1 MSARQ
6 SVGDRPARAR
16 GKKLPEPPPELE
28 EGVAREAWVLAA
40 RMQYE
45 MLAEAN
51 EEAERVL
58 REAEQARVALLRS
71 AADLQAEAATE
82 VERAREAR
90 AAAERARGEAD
101 AEAAAV
107 LEDAA
112 RRAER
117 VRTKAEDDAAR
128 VRAEVETEAMARRA
142 ELEQEL
148 ESARADAAERQRVF
162 LSDLEADRARLER
175 TATERRDAMLA
186 RARAEAEQQRRVVLD
201 EAALRVER
209 VLAEANAAADQR
221 RASAE
226 REASEVLRAANEGV
240 DQLQAEVIEEG
251 RQEVGRLLAR
261 ASAERDELM
270 RAAEAEATR
279 IVAEAEQVATVL
291 RSEAARAYA
300 SQVQSGVAAAPSP
313 SPSPPPSPAPPPSDR
328 AAVVPAGGPAPA
340 AASPPPHGPDDSPPT
355 GPTRIVTTAGPVP
368 VPGASGAT
376 SAPPDM
382 APPPTRPR
390 RLSAER
396 VRQARARLAGGP
408 ATGRATDG
416 GESGDGSERPA
427 ADDDRPSP
435 AGPLALVTALPSGL
449 LSVATAPVRLV
460 RPARRRLG
468 EVLGDRPRLRL
479 TASVTAFVVPAF
491 LVAVLVKVFVAQAYY
506 IPSTSMEPQLDV
518 GDRVLVSRLSYRL
531 HEPRRGDVVVFDEPG
546 AVADHG
552 TLPMRAARTVLGALG
567 VGTEGDTLVK
577 RVVAL
582 PGETVE
588 GREGRV
594 FVDGR
599 ELHEPYL
606 ARQQVTSA
614 FGPERV
620 PTDHLW
626 VLGDSREN
634 SVDSRSFGP
643 VPVDDLEGRAV
654 LRVWP
659 PQRSAFL

>member
-6 SVGDRPARAR
+6 SVSDRPARAR
-16 GKKLPEPPPELE
+16 GNKLPDPPPELE

-51 EEAERVL
+51 DEAERVL

-82 VERAREAR
+82 VEKAKEAR
-90 AAAERARGEAD
+90 AAADRARSDAD
-101 AEAAAV
+101 AEASAI
-107 LEDAA
+107 LEDAT

-117 VRTKAEDDAAR
+117 VRIQAEDDAAR
-128 VRAEVETEAMARRA
+128 LRADVETEAMARRA

-148 ESARADAAERQRVF
+148 ESARAAAAERQRAF
-162 LSDLEADRARLER
+162 LDELDADRTRLER
-175 TATERRDAMLA
+175 TATEQREALLA
-186 RARAEAEQQRRVVLD
+186 RARAEAEQQRRVLLD

-209 VLAEANAAADQR
+209 VLAEANAAAEQR
-221 RASAE
+221 LAAAE

-240 DQLQAEVIEEG
+240 EQLQGEVVDEG

-261 ASAERDELM
+261 AAAEREELQ
-270 RAAEAEATR
+270 RAAEHEASR
-279 IVAEAEQVATVL
+279 IIAEAEQVATVL

-300 SQVQSGVAAAPSP
+300 SSVQPAAAPAP
-313 SPSPPPSPAPPPSDR
+313 APAPTRAAAPVTPPAPAPPME
-328 AAVVPAGGPAPA
+328 
-340 AASPPPHGPDDSPPT
+340 SPPT
-355 GPTRIVTTAGPVP
+355 GPTRIATTGGPVP
-368 VPGASGAT
+368 VPGPSGPPGP
-376 SAPPDM
+376 AP
-382 APPPTRPR
+382 APARPR

-408 ATGRATDG
+408 ATGRPVDG

-449 LSVATAPVRLV
+449 LSVATAPVRLL
-460 RPARRRLG
+460 A
-468 EVLGDRPRLRL
+468 DRPRVRL
-479 TASVTAFVVPAF
+479 AAHITAFVVPAF
-491 LVAVLVKVFVAQAYY
+491 LLAVLVKVFVAQAYY
-506 IPSTSMEPQLDV
+506 IPSTSMQPQLDV
-518 GDRVLVSRLSYRL
+518 GDRVLVSRLAYRL

-546 AVADHG
+546 AEGDSG
-552 TLPMRAARTVLGALG
+552 TLPGRAVRTVLGALG

-582 PGETVE
+582 SGETVE
-588 GREGRV
+588 GREGRL

-606 ARQQVTSA
+606 ARDQVTSA
-614 FGPERV
+614 FGPEEV
-620 PTDHLW
+620 PTDRLW

-643 VPVDDLEGRAV
+643 IPLDDLEGRAV

>member
-28 EGVAREAWVLAA
+28 EGVAREAWLLAA

-162 LSDLEADRARLER
+162 LSELEADRTRLER
-175 TATERRDAMLA
+175 TATEQREAMLA

-201 EAALRVER
+201 EAAMRVER

-226 REASEVLRAANEGV
+226 REASEVLRAANDGV

-261 ASAERDELM
+261 GSAERDELM
-270 RAAEAEATR
+270 RAAEAEAAR
-279 IVAEAEQVATVL
+279 IIGEAEQVATVL

-300 SQVQSGVAAAPSP
+300 SQVQPRPAPPAAAAAAPE
-313 SPSPPPSPAPPPSDR
+313 R
-328 AAVVPAGGPAPA
+328 VTMVPASGAAPDPAPA
-340 AASPPPHGPDDSPPT
+340 APPHPAPAESAPT

-376 SAPPDM
+376 SAPPSM
-382 APPPTRPR
+382 VPTPSRPR

-408 ATGRATDG
+408 ATGRTKDDEKSGDG
-416 GESGDGSERPA
+416 GERSA

-435 AGPLALVTALPSGL
+435 AGPLASITALPGSL
-449 LSVATAPVRLV
+449 LTFATAPVRLV
-460 RPARRRLG
+460 RPARRRFR
-468 EVLGDRPRLRL
+468 EVLADRPRLRVA
-479 TASVTAFVVPAF
+479 THVAAFVVPAF
-491 LVAVLVKVFVAQAYY
+491 VVAVLVKLFVAQAYY
-506 IPSTSMEPQLDV
+506 IPSTSMQPQLDV

-546 AVADHG
+546 AEGDQGV
-552 TLPMRAARTVLGALG
+552 LPMRVARSALGALG
-567 VGTEGDTLVK
+567 VGTGGDTLVK

-582 PGETVE
+582 PGEVVE

-599 ELHEPYL
+599 ELREPYL
-606 ARQQVTSA
+606 AREEVTSA

-620 PTDHLW
+620 PQDHLW
-626 VLGDSREN
+626 VLGDSRRN
-634 SVDSRSFGP
+634 SVDSRTFGP

>member
-6 SVGDRPARAR
+6 SVGDRPARAPA
-16 GKKLPEPPPELE
+16 LPDPPPELE
-28 EGVAREAWVLAA
+28 EGIAREAWVLAA

-45 MLAEAN
+45 MLSEAN

-71 AADLQAEAATE
+71 AADLQAEAASE
-82 VERAREAR
+82 VERAKEAR
-90 AAAERARGEAD
+90 AAADRARAD
-101 AEAAAV
+101 AEAEASAI

-117 VRTKAEDDAAR
+117 VRTSAEDDAAR
-128 VRAEVETEAMARRA
+128 LRAEVETEAMARRA

-148 ESARADAAERQRVF
+148 QSAHLDAAERQRVF
-162 LSDLEADRARLER
+162 LAELDADRARLER
-175 TATERRDAMLA
+175 TAAEQREAMLG
-186 RARAEAEQQRRVVLD
+186 RARVEAEQQRRVLLD

-209 VLAEANAAADQR
+209 VLAEAGAAADQR
-221 RASAE
+221 RAAAE
-226 REASEVLRAANEGV
+226 REATEVLRAANEGV
-240 DQLQAEVIEEG
+240 AQLQADVIEEG

-261 ASAERDELM
+261 AAAERDELR

-300 SQVQSGVAAAPSP
+300 SSVQPAAAPT
-313 SPSPPPSPAPPPSDR
+313 PPVAPARPARAERPGPAATAPPP
-328 AAVVPAGGPAPA
+328 
-340 AASPPPHGPDDSPPT
+340 PPPARAEPESPPT

-376 SAPPDM
+376 SAPPSM
-382 APPPTRPR
+382 TPAPARPR

-408 ATGRATDG
+408 ATGRAPDG
-416 GESGDGSERPA
+416 GESGDGTERPA

-435 AGPLALVTALPSGL
+435 AGPLAFLAALPGGL

-460 RPARRRLG
+460 RPARRRVRRALG
-468 EVLGDRPRLRL
+468 GRPRLRL
-479 TASVTAFVVPAF
+479 AAHLAAFVVPAF
-491 LVAVLVKVFVAQAYY
+491 VVAVLVKVFVAQAYY

-518 GDRVLVSRLSYRL
+518 GDRVLVSRLAYRL
-531 HEPRRGDVVVFDEPG
+531 HEPHRGDVVVFDEPG
-546 AVADHG
+546 SDGDHG
-552 TLPMRAARTVLGALG
+552 TLPMRGVRTVLGALG

-577 RVVAL
+577 RVLAL

-599 ELHEPYL
+599 EVHEPYL
-606 ARQQVTSA
+606 SRDTVTSA
-614 FGPERV
+614 FEPERV
-620 PTDHLW
+620 PADHLW
-626 VLGDSREN
+626 VLGDAREN
-634 SVDSRSFGP
+634 SVDSRTFGP
-643 VPVDDLEGRAV
+643 VPVDDVEGRAV

-659 PQRSAFL
+659 PQRGAFL

>member
-71 AADLQAEAATE
+71 AADLQAEAAAE

-90 AAAERARGEAD
+90 AAAERARGEAE

-117 VRTKAEDDAAR
+117 VRMQAEDDAAR
-128 VRAEVETEAMARRA
+128 VRADVETEAMARRA

-162 LSDLEADRARLER
+162 LAELEADRARLER
-175 TATERRDAMLA
+175 TATEQREALLA

-201 EAALRVER
+201 EAAMRVER

-221 RASAE
+221 RASAD
-226 REASEVLRAANEGV
+226 REATEVLRAANEGV

-270 RAAEAEATR
+270 RAAEAEASR
-279 IVAEAEQVATVL
+279 IIGEAEQVATVL

-300 SQVQSGVAAAPSP
+300 SQVQPGSTPTPAPGPGTPERVTVVPAAGPTPAAPSP
-313 SPSPPPSPAPPPSDR
+313 DAPPP
-328 AAVVPAGGPAPA
+328 
-340 AASPPPHGPDDSPPT
+340 PPGESMST

-368 VPGASGAT
+368 VPGASGAS
-376 SAPPDM
+376 SAPPSM
-382 APPPTRPR
+382 IPAPTRPR

-408 ATGRATDG
+408 ATGRTTDG
-416 GESGDGSERPA
+416 GESGDGSERSS

-435 AGPLALVTALPSGL
+435 AGPLAFITALPGGL
-449 LSVATAPVRLV
+449 LSLATAPVRLV
-460 RPARRRLG
+460 RPARRRLRD
-468 EVLGDRPRLRL
+468 VLADRPRLRL
-479 TASVTAFVVPAF
+479 TTHVAAFVIPAF
-491 LVAVLVKVFVAQAYY
+491 VVAVLVKVFVAQAYY
-506 IPSTSMEPQLDV
+506 IPSTSMQPQLDV

-546 AVADHG
+546 AEGDHG
-552 TLPMRAARTVLGALG
+552 VLPMRVARSVLGALG
-567 VGTEGDTLVK
+567 VGTGGDTLVK

-582 PGETVE
+582 PGEVVE

-606 ARQQVTSA
+606 ARSEITSA

-620 PTDHLW
+620 PRDHLW
-626 VLGDSREN
+626 VLGDSRGN
-634 SVDSRSFGP
+634 SVDSRTFGP
-643 VPVDDLEGRAV
+643 IPLDDLEGRAV